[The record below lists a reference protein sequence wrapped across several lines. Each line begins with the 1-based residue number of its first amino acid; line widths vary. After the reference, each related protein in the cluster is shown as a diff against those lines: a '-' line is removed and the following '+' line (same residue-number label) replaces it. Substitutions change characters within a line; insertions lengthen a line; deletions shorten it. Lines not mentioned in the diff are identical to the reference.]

1 MANVR
6 IIIYTL
12 NCSYIIYIDRD
23 REREINKCFQM
34 LATKAKSLSYWI
46 VVHKLS
52 RIQIPIK
59 YAILELANSRLDAR
73 KCSRIWWIWPNLTHN
88 HTDTIEHIYCTEAI
102 RNLQPWHAVRIL
114 CDTLNRVRFLRYW
127 NLYILLGLFLSS
139 WIIKKNRG
147 LYIQMTVIET
157 TKSNSNSLRT

>member
-23 REREINKCFQM
+23 REREINKWFQM

-46 VVHKLS
+46 VV

-73 KCSRIWWIWPNLTHN
+73 KCSRIWWIWPNLN
-88 HTDTIEHIYCTEAI
+88 ADTFEHIYCTEAI
-102 RNLQPWHAVRIL
+102 RNLQPWHVVRIL